1 MTGLHGSQRYQTLN
15 LSQFCSSME
24 GRINKTNHVGSDKHV
39 FKAKATQSSEV
50 KELTIIFKP
59 RLSAPYVEQIVAK
72 LRGLH
77 IVAQP
82 IRLIYPLSVSL
93 IAEQVQNLHEETKE
107 NHMLIPI
114 FHALLLCSP
123 KEGITKGMSSF
134 SLYLYEKLLSNSS
147 GCIWSKRNLNFA
159 LV

>member
-1 MTGLHGSQRYQTLN
+1 MFSKQKQHR
-15 LSQFCSSME
+15 
-24 GRINKTNHVGSDKHV
+24 
-39 FKAKATQSSEV
+39 AV

-82 IRLIYPLSVSL
+82 IRFVYPLSVSL
-93 IAEQVQNLHEETKE
+93 IAEQVQNLHETKE

-114 FHALLLCSP
+114 FHSLLLCSP

-134 SLYLYEKLLSNSS
+134 SLYLYEKLLLNSS
-147 GCIWSKRNLNFA
+147 SRCIWSKRNLNFA

>member
-1 MTGLHGSQRYQTLN
+1 M
-15 LSQFCSSME
+15 
-24 GRINKTNHVGSDKHV
+24 
-39 FKAKATQSSEV
+39 
-50 KELTIIFKP
+50 
-59 RLSAPYVEQIVAK
+59 VAK
-72 LRGLH
+72 LRELH
-77 IVAQP
+77 IIAQP
-82 IRLIYPLSVSL
+82 IRFVYPLSVSL
-93 IAEQVQNLHEETKE
+93 IAEQVQNLHETKE

-134 SLYLYEKLLSNSS
+134 SLYLYEKLLLNSSS